1 MAWNDTKVANDDILS
16 LDWNEMV
23 TDQNNK
29 EVSLTFSTG
38 LTRTTNTITTNDSEI
53 NHNNL
58 SNYDIAEHRT
68 INDAGTGVND
78 LWSASKINTE
88 LGDKAETANAKG
100 FVNHGETAGTAR
112 PTGYAS
118 IEWTG
123 SVEPTNM
130 ENGDTWID
138 TSE

>member
-29 EVSLTFSTG
+29 A
-38 LTRTTNTITTNDSEI
+38 DS
-53 NHNNL
+53 
-58 SNYDIAEHRT
+58 
-68 INDAGTGVND
+68 
-78 LWSASKINTE
+78 
-88 LGDKAETANAKG
+88 ANAKG
-100 FVNHGETAGTAR
+100 FVNHGATAGTAR